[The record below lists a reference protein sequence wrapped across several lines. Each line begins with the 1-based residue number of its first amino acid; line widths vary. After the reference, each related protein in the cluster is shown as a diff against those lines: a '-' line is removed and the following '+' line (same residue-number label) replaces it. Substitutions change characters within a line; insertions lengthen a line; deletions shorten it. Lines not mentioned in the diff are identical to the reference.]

1 MNRIPDFAPPPGAA
15 LEATAF
21 DHYPCLGRVRDHVL
35 EHLGEGITLAGAA
48 TIAGLEYH
56 HFSRVFHER
65 IGICFRDW
73 LCAMRVARA
82 MELLSQRDVA
92 ISWVGA
98 SVGFAD
104 RRSLQRGFQRW
115 LGITPRE
122 YRALARTASRTVL
135 EETSHRRSGSSW
147 AVTGAPVACTLRV
160 RLPARSADEASTGS
174 NDRLP
179 RSTGL
184 DRR

>member
-1 MNRIPDFAPPPGAA
+1 VNRITDLARTPGAA
-15 LEATAF
+15 REAKAF
-21 DHYPCLGRVRDHVL
+21 DYYPCLGRVRDHVL
-35 EHLGEGITLAGAA
+35 EHLGEEITLAGAA

-73 LCAMRVARA
+73 LCAIRVARA

-92 ISWVGA
+92 ISRVGA

-104 RRSLQRGFQRW
+104 RRSLQRAFQRW

-122 YRALARTASRTVL
+122 YRALARTASRTAGDG
-135 EETSHRRSGSSW
+135 TSHRRSGAVLGGDESSSRLY
-147 AVTGAPVACTLRV
+147 APRQA
-160 RLPARSADEASTGS
+160 PGS
-174 NDRLP
+174 V
-179 RSTGL
+179 G
-184 DRR
+184 